1 MRSFI
6 EHVNQEIFELQRLIA
21 KEERNIRNAPNGSL
35 RISQSHGRFQC
46 YHITKDK
53 PVNGVFL
60 KHSQEHLIADLAQ
73 KSYDKKVLRSSRRML
88 AGLLRLRRNL
98 PDVLPEDVYK
108 TLHPLRRSLV
118 RPVLLP
124 EEDFVRAWE
133 EERWHGKYIDP
144 DGPQLFTEK
153 GELVR
158 SKSEIII
165 ANTLY
170 HLGIPYRY
178 ECALDLNDITV
189 YPDFTV
195 LHIKQRQVKYLE
207 HFGMVNYPPPKEVGA
222 C

>member
-1 MRSFI
+1 
-6 EHVNQEIFELQRLIA
+6 
-21 KEERNIRNAPNGSL
+21 
-35 RISQSHGRFQC
+35 
-46 YHITKDK
+46 
-53 PVNGVFL
+53 
-60 KHSQEHLIADLAQ
+60 
-73 KSYDKKVLRSSRRML
+73 ML
-88 AGLLRLRRNL
+88 AGLLRLRRDL

-165 ANTLY
+165 AK
-170 HLGIPYRY
+170 IP
-178 ECALDLNDITV
+178 
-189 YPDFTV
+189 
-195 LHIKQRQVKYLE
+195 
-207 HFGMVNYPPPKEVGA
+207 
-222 C
+222 